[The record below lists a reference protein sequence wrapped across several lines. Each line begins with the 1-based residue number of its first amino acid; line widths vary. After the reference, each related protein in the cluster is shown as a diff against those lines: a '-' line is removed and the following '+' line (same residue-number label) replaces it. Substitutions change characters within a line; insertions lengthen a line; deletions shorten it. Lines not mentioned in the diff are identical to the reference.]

1 MNRSELIEVV
11 SSDTGLTRPHIE
23 LALDALIYRIVSGLK
38 SGDTIRITGFGTFK
52 IRERKARQGRNP
64 QTGAAVKIKASKGIG
79 FTPSARL
86 KENINARSALNKPKR
101 VEDAMTIRSVIA
113 SKRVTTPAAPAKRQ
127 TALSTTKAPAKKIAA
142 TKAPA
147 KKIAATKAPAK
158 KIAAT
163 KAPAKKIAAVK
174 APAKKAVVTKAPAK
188 KIAAV
193 KAPAKKAV
201 ATKAPAKKIAAVK
214 APAKKIAAVK
224 APAKRK

>member
-11 SSDTGLTRPHIE
+11 SSDTGLTRPHVE
-23 LALDALIYRIVSGLK
+23 LALDALIYRIVTGLK

-113 SKRVTTPAAPAKRQ
+113 AKRVSPVSSVAKIQ
-127 TALSTTKAPAKKIAA
+127 TAAKAPAKK
-142 TKAPA
+142 
-147 KKIAATKAPAK
+147 
-158 KIAAT
+158 
-163 KAPAKKIAAVK
+163 
-174 APAKKAVVTKAPAK
+174 VTVA
-188 KIAAV
+188 

-201 ATKAPAKKIAAVK
+201 AAKAPAKKVTVAK
-214 APAKKIAAVK
+214 APAKKAVAAK
-224 APAKRK
+224 APAKKVTVAKAPAKKAVAKKK